1 MQGKLYDY
9 NGEQLLVSQ
18 IAHLEGISRQTLED
32 WIKRTD
38 NIYDAVK
45 GVKESLRTRE
55 IEYYGETLSLTAI
68 AKKEQIKRETLKKYF
83 DKTNNIYEAVKICKK
98 SKEQRKGTIPYNGK
112 KMTIHAIALL
122 EDVERHALKRYYDK
136 TNDIEKAVKLAKQMK
151 EEHNGTIP
159 YKGSLMTIH
168 AIAKLEHIKK
178 ETLSKYYEIYDNI
191 EKAVMITKLGQ
202 VKRKESLLK
211 NQTKTIEE
219 ASKELNISTI
229 RLSNM
234 IDSGITLDEIDKK
247 QKENNRGKRD
257 KFIKIDEETLF
268 KYCLDNGLNYTVIY
282 NMITTYNKTP
292 EQAIKEYKKN
302 GQKVPHKWIYEK
314 YNILLKHIFI
324 TFGIDSNRLIRTM
337 RDNNISLEQALE
349 RIVFISY
356 NNSNFTNIEIE
367 WLYELYNFLK
377 ECDTLEYDNAKKTFF
392 ITEKE
397 IRLLK
402 QKQDKIKEI
411 KKHILLYEFSEV
423 LDIWNEQELIE
434 MFELYN
440 INEKDIE
447 TIVLD
452 LYLPY
457 DSKVINP
464 NEDIL
469 NRKKY
474 LNKVVKDT
482 LDKSDI
488 SILMYLETLN
498 LNDIEKEYI
507 ITKRNKLK
515 ILKQHII
522 IKDTG
527 LGTV

>member
-1 MQGKLYDY
+1 MQGKSYEY
-9 NGEQLLVSQ
+9 NGKYLLVSE
-18 IAHLEGISRQTLED
+18 IASLEGISRQTLQD
-32 WIKRTD
+32 WIDRTND
-38 NIYDAVK
+38 IYEAVK
-45 GVKESLRTRE
+45 GVKESLKTKRL
-55 IEYYGETLSLTAI
+55 EYYGEILSLTGI
-68 AKKEQIKRETLKKYF
+68 ARKEKLKPESLKKNYE
-83 DKTNNIYEAVKICKK
+83 KTKDIYKAVKLTKE
-98 SKEQRKGTIPYNGK
+98 SKEKRKGTIPYKGK
-112 KMTIHAIALL
+112 KMTIHAIAIL
-122 EDVERHALKRYYDK
+122 EDVERHALKRYYDE
-136 TNDIEKAVKLAKQMK
+136 TNDIEKAVKLAKKAQL
-151 EEHNGTIP
+151 EHNGTIP

-178 ETLSKYYEIYDNI
+178 DTLSKYYEIYDNI

-202 VKRKESLLK
+202 AKRKESLLK
-211 NQTKTIEE
+211 NQTKTIEQ

-229 RLSNM
+229 RLTNM

-247 QKENNRGKRD
+247 QKENNRGKRS

-268 KYCLDNGLNYTVIY
+268 KYCLENGLNYTVIY
-282 NMITTYNKTP
+282 HMITTYNKTP

-324 TFGIDSNRLIRTM
+324 TFGIDSNRLIKTM

-356 NNSNFTNIEIE
+356 NNSNFTTIEIE

-397 IRLLK
+397 IKLLK

-423 LDIWNEQELIE
+423 LDIWDEQELIE

-482 LDKSDI
+482 LDKTDI

-498 LNDIEKEYI
+498 LTSEEKTYI
-507 ITKRNKLK
+507 TTKRNKLK
-515 ILKQHII
+515 TLKQHFIT
-522 IKDTG
+522 KNTG

>member
-1 MQGKLYDY
+1 
-9 NGEQLLVSQ
+9 
-18 IAHLEGISRQTLED
+18 
-32 WIKRTD
+32 
-38 NIYDAVK
+38 
-45 GVKESLRTRE
+45 
-55 IEYYGETLSLTAI
+55 
-68 AKKEQIKRETLKKYF
+68 
-83 DKTNNIYEAVKICKK
+83 
-98 SKEQRKGTIPYNGK
+98 
-112 KMTIHAIALL
+112 
-122 EDVERHALKRYYDK
+122 
-136 TNDIEKAVKLAKQMK
+136 
-151 EEHNGTIP
+151 
-159 YKGSLMTIH
+159 
-168 AIAKLEHIKK
+168 
-178 ETLSKYYEIYDNI
+178 
-191 EKAVMITKLGQ
+191 
-202 VKRKESLLK
+202 
-211 NQTKTIEE
+211 
-219 ASKELNISTI
+219 
-229 RLSNM
+229 M
-234 IDSGITLDEIDKK
+234 IDSGITLEEIDKK

-292 EQAIKEYKKN
+292 EEAIKEYKKN

-324 TFGIDSNRLIRTM
+324 TFGIDSNRLIKTM

-377 ECDTLEYDNAKKTFF
+377 ECDTLEYDNAKKIFF

-423 LDIWNEQELIE
+423 LDIWDEQELIE

-482 LDKSDI
+482 LDKTDI

-498 LNDIEKEYI
+498 INDIEKEYI
-507 ITKRNKLK
+507 ITKRNKLI